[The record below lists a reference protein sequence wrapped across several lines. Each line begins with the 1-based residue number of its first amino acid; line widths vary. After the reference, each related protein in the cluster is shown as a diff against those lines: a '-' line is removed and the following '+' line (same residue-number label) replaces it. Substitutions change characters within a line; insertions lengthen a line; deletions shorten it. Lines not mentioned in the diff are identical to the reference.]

1 MPGIVSSAS
10 TLERPAILRQVEIP
24 STDPEHYITGLYALN
39 VQAPEGT
46 SGDWHDV
53 FHWQEGYDNPPQVTL
68 GGSSAEVDTAPIYGG
83 WGVYEGKDRLLAMGL
98 AVPSETREVY
108 LANHTRAILDLL
120 YRSLTRWGRVLNL
133 TGAATDWLDT
143 YEQGVFLLE
152 QAEHMAP
159 HFPEAAQDELR
170 RWIGGEAVEL
180 RAVYGR

>member
-1 MPGIVSSAS
+1 MPDAVSSAS
-10 TLERPAILRQVEIP
+10 TLERPAVLRQVEIP
-24 STDPEHYITGLYALN
+24 PTDPEHYITGLYALN

-53 FHWQEGYDNPPQVTL
+53 FHWQEGYDNPSQVTL
-68 GGSSAEVDTAPIYGG
+68 GGSTEIDTAPIYGG
-83 WGVYEGKDRLLAMGL
+83 WGVYEGRDRLLTMGL
-98 AVPSETREVY
+98 AVPPEAREVY

-143 YEQGVFLLE
+143 YEQGVFLLK
-152 QAEHMAP
+152 QSEHLAP

-170 RWIGGEAVEL
+170 RWIEGEAAEL
-180 RAVYGR
+180 RVVYGR

>member
-1 MPGIVSSAS
+1 MPDIASSTSA
-10 TLERPAILRQVEIP
+10 LERPALWRQIEIP
-24 STDPEHYITGLYALN
+24 STDSEHYITGLYALN

-53 FHWQEGYDNPPQVTL
+53 FHWQEGYNNPPQVTL
-68 GGSSAEVDTAPIYGG
+68 GGSTEINTTPVYGG
-83 WGVYEGKDRLLAMGL
+83 WGVYEGKGRLLAMGL
-98 AVPSETREVY
+98 TVPSEVREAY

-143 YEQGVFLLE
+143 YEQGAFLLE
-152 QAEHMAP
+152 QAEHLAP
-159 HFPEAAQDELR
+159 HFPETAQNELR
-170 RWIGGEAVEL
+170 RWIETEAADL

>member
-1 MPGIVSSAS
+1 MSDTASSAS

-24 STDPEHYITGLYALN
+24 PTDPEHYITGLYALN

-53 FHWQEGYDNPPQVTL
+53 FHWQEGYDIPPRVTL
-68 GGSSAEVDTAPIYGG
+68 GGSTEIDTTPIYGG

-98 AVPSETREVY
+98 AVPSQAREIY

-120 YRSLTRWGRVLNL
+120 YRSLNRWGRVLNL

-143 YEQGVFLLE
+143 YEQGAFLLE
-152 QAEHMAP
+152 QAEHLAP

-170 RWIGGEAVEL
+170 RWIEGEAAEL

>member
-1 MPGIVSSAS
+1 MSDTVSSAS
-10 TLERPAILRQVEIP
+10 ILERSVILRQGEIP
-24 STDPEHYITGLYALN
+24 PTDPEHYITGLYALN

-53 FHWQEGYDNPPQVTL
+53 FHWQEDYDNPPRVTL
-68 GGSSAEVDTAPIYGG
+68 GGSAEVDTTPIYGG
-83 WGVYEGKDRLLAMGL
+83 WGVYEGKDRLQAMGL
-98 AVPSETREVY
+98 AVPSEVREVY

-152 QAEHMAP
+152 QAEYLAP
-159 HFPEAAQDELR
+159 HFPEAVQDELR
-170 RWIGGEAVEL
+170 RWIEEEAAEL
-180 RAVYGR
+180 RAVYG

>member
-1 MPGIVSSAS
+1 MSDIVSSAS
-10 TLERPAILRQVEIP
+10 TLERPALLRQVEIP
-24 STDPEHYITGLYALN
+24 PTDPEHYITGLYALN
-39 VQAPEGT
+39 VQAPEET

-53 FHWQEGYDNPPQVTL
+53 FHWQEGYDNPSQVTL
-68 GGSSAEVDTAPIYGG
+68 GGSTEIDTTPIYSG

-98 AVPSETREVY
+98 AVPSEAHEVY

-152 QAEHMAP
+152 QAEQLAP
-159 HFPEAAQDELR
+159 HFSEAAQDELR
-170 RWIGGEAVEL
+170 RWIEGEAAEL